1 MLALPRLRCWVVAVA
16 TLASASPLGAQA
28 ERLAGS
34 GVAAGA
40 PAPVPSFRE
49 ATTPRGAP
57 AASLAARGLKVVVSV
72 AERRLWLMDGPI
84 VLFEAPVAV
93 GRGTRL
99 SDGERS
105 WDFSTPVGR
114 HRVLGKEADPVW
126 IPPDWHYVE
135 LARERGLA
143 LIPLERGR
151 ATRLADGSRLVVRGH
166 SVVRLHDGGE
176 ETVPGTEEVIYG
188 DTLFV
193 PPIGVANRMVRGE
206 LGRFRLDLGDGY
218 MLHGT
223 PHTDSIGTAAT
234 HGCIRLLDDHID
246 FLYRHVPVGTPVHI
260 Y

>member
-1 MLALPRLRCWVVAVA
+1 MLALPQLWCWALAAAALAYA
-16 TLASASPLGAQA
+16 TPLGAQA
-28 ERLAGS
+28 ERLPGS
-34 GVAAGA
+34 GAAA
-40 PAPVPSFRE
+40 REPPPSFLEVTR
-49 ATTPRGAP
+49 PRDAP
-57 AASLAARGLKVVVSV
+57 AAALAARGLKVVVSV

-93 GRGTRL
+93 GRGMRL

-114 HRVLGKEADPVW
+114 HRVLGKQADPVW

-143 LIPLERGR
+143 LVPLERGR
-151 ATRLADGSRLVVRGH
+151 ATRLADGSRLVVRGD
-166 SVVRLHDGGE
+166 SVIRLLDGRE
-176 ETVPGTEEVIYG
+176 ETVPATEEVIYG

-234 HGCIRLLDDHID
+234 HGCIRLLDGHIAY
-246 FLYRHVPVGTPVHI
+246 LYRHVPVGTPVHI